1 MFKVHSSRLPA
12 LESFGGRGV
21 LTPLLLAVSFFAFAA
36 TTLTAA
42 TVQQDLGQ
50 GLLYFRVGTAPADLP
65 ADSGKQPCVL
75 DLRYARADANAP
87 QLLAAWLRV
96 HAQSEHPVFV
106 LANNSTAPALLQVLA
121 DNRKV
126 PGLLTIGIAAPGFS
140 PDFPVSQSPA
150 EEQLA
155 FDDFAKGMSVTELT
169 TDNPQKQRND
179 EASLSRDTQADT
191 GETDTTTKADP
202 EKRTQRIDAA
212 LQRAIQLHR
221 GLKALKRI
229 E

>member
-1 MFKVHSSRLPA
+1 
-12 LESFGGRGV
+12 
-21 LTPLLLAVSFFAFAA
+21 
-36 TTLTAA
+36 
-42 TVQQDLGQ
+42 
-50 GLLYFRVGTAPADLP
+50 
-65 ADSGKQPCVL
+65 
-75 DLRYARADANAP
+75 
-87 QLLAAWLRV
+87 
-96 HAQSEHPVFV
+96 V

-126 PGLLTIGIAAPGFS
+126 PGLLTVGIAALGFS

-155 FDDFAKGMSVTELT
+155 FNDFAKGTPVTELT

-179 EASLSRDTQADT
+179 EASLSRDAQADT
-191 GETDTTTKADP
+191 GEADGTTKPADS
-202 EKRTQRIDAA
+202 EKRTQHIDAA

>member
-1 MFKVHSSRLPA
+1 MFTVQRLKFMTS
-12 LESFGGRGV
+12 LCGRGA
-21 LTPLLLAVSFFAFAA
+21 LTPLLATFSLFAFA
-36 TTLTAA
+36 TTCLTAA
-42 TVQQDLGQ
+42 PIQQDLGQ
-50 GLLYFRVGTAPADLP
+50 GLAYFRVTNAPADLP
-65 ADSGKQPCVL
+65 GDAGKQPCVL

-87 QLLAAWLRV
+87 QLLSAWLRV

-106 LANNSTAPALLQVLA
+106 LANNSTAPALLRILA

-126 PGLLTIGIAAPGFS
+126 PGLLTVGIAAPAFS

-150 EEQLA
+150 EEQRA
-155 FDDFAKGMSVTELT
+155 FDDFAKGTSVTELT

-179 EASLSRDTQADT
+179 EASLSRDAQADT
-191 GETDTTTKADP
+191 AETEAATKPSDTPDRATH
-202 EKRTQRIDAA
+202 IDAA